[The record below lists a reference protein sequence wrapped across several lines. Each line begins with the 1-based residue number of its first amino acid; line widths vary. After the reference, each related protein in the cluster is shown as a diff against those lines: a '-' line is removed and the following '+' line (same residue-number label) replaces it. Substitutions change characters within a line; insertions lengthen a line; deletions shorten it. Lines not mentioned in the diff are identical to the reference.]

1 MNQGRVLWRYAVGAA
16 LLIGLAVTLDSAA
29 IGAAIGAASPGWLIA
44 AVLLSVP
51 QVALSAWR
59 WRYTAARL
67 GAPLGRR
74 QAYAEYYL
82 ATFLNQV
89 LPGGVA
95 GDAARA
101 WRHARDL
108 DAGHAAWQAVVI
120 ERASGQCVLLLCAL
134 AALTASLPL
143 QSALAHAIDG
153 RPGGGI
159 VGALLA
165 GALAVAAGVAVLLRR
180 RGQPSGRIAAVLG
193 RSLLARDVWPVQL
206 VASAGVVLS
215 YITVYICCARMIGV
229 TLPTAELW
237 PLVPWVLFAMAI
249 PLSVAGWGVR
259 EGAAAVIWAAAGL
272 DPAQGVAISVTYGLV
287 VLLSSLPG
295 ALVLLRQRA
304 RVASSSRSNSVS
316 LPQA

>member
-1 MNQGRVLWRYAVGAA
+1 MNRGRAVWRYAIGAA
-16 LLIGLAVTLDSAA
+16 LLIGLAVTLDGAS
-29 IGAAIGAASPGWLIA
+29 IGAAIGGASPGWLIA
-44 AVLLSVP
+44 ALLLSVP

-59 WRYTAARL
+59 WRYTAGRL

-95 GDAARA
+95 GDVARA
-101 WRHARDL
+101 WRHARDT
-108 DAGHAAWQAVVI
+108 DAGRAAWQAVVI
-120 ERASGQCVLLLCAL
+120 ERASGQFVLLLCAL
-134 AALTASLPL
+134 AGLAASAPL
-143 QSALAHAIDG
+143 QAALARAIDG
-153 RPGGGI
+153 RSGWI
-159 VGALLA
+159 VGALVA
-165 GALAVAAGVAVLLRR
+165 GTVAVVLLLRR
-180 RGQPSGRIAAVLG
+180 HARPSGRIAGVLR

-206 VASAGVVLS
+206 LASGGVVLS
-215 YITVYICCARMIGV
+215 YIAVYLCCARMIGV

-259 EGAAAVIWAAAGL
+259 EGAAALIWAAVGL
-272 DPAQGVAISVTYGLV
+272 DPAQGVAISLAYGLV

-295 ALVLLRQRA
+295 ALLLRRQRA
-304 RVASSSRSNSVS
+304 RIGPSSRSNKVS

>member
-1 MNQGRVLWRYAVGAA
+1 MNQGRAIWRHAVGAA

-29 IGAAIGAASPGWLIA
+29 IGAAIGGASPGWLIA

-101 WRHARDL
+101 WRHARNL

-120 ERASGQCVLLLCAL
+120 ERASGQFVLLLCAL

-143 QSALAHAIDG
+143 QSALVRAVDG
-153 RPGGGI
+153 RAGWI
-159 VGALLA
+159 IAALIA
-165 GALAVAAGVAVLLRR
+165 GAVGVAVLLRR
-180 RGQPSGRIAAVLG
+180 RGQLSGRIAAVLG

-206 VASAGVVLS
+206 AASAGVVLS

>member
-1 MNQGRVLWRYAVGAA
+1 MSQGRAVWRYLIGAA
-16 LLIGLAVTLDSAA
+16 LLTALAVTLDSAA
-29 IGAAIGAASPGWLIA
+29 IGAAIAGASPGWLIA
-44 AVLLSVP
+44 ALLLSVP

-74 QAYAEYYL
+74 QAYAEYYF

-101 WRHARDL
+101 WRHAREL
-108 DAGHAAWQAVVI
+108 ESGHAAWQAVVI
-120 ERASGQCVLLLCAL
+120 ERASGQFVLLLCAL
-134 AALTASLPL
+134 AALAASVPL
-143 QSALAHAIDG
+143 QSALARAIDG
-153 RPGGGI
+153 RAGWI
-159 VGALLA
+159 IGALLA
-165 GALAVAAGVAVLLRR
+165 GALGVAVLLRR
-180 RGQPSGRIAAVLG
+180 RAQPGGRIAAVLG

-215 YITVYICCARMIGV
+215 YITIYICCARMIGV

-259 EGAAAVIWAAAGL
+259 EGAAALIWAAAGL

>member
-1 MNQGRVLWRYAVGAA
+1 MRTGGAIWRYAIGAA

-29 IGAAIGAASPGWLIA
+29 IGAAISGASPGWLIA

-101 WRHARDL
+101 WRHARNL

-120 ERASGQCVLLLCAL
+120 ERASGQFVLLLCAL
-134 AALTASLPL
+134 AALAASVPL
-143 QSALAHAIDG
+143 QSALVRAVDG
-153 RPGGGI
+153 MAGWI
-159 VGALLA
+159 IAALIA
-165 GALAVAAGVAVLLRR
+165 GAVGVAVLRR
-180 RGQPSGRIAAVLG
+180 RGQLSGHIAAVLG

-206 VASAGVVLS
+206 AASAGVVLS
-215 YITVYICCARMIGV
+215 YITVYICCARLIGV

>member
-1 MNQGRVLWRYAVGAA
+1 MSQGRAVWRYLIGAA
-16 LLIGLAVTLDSAA
+16 LLTGLAVTLDSAA
-29 IGAAIGAASPGWLIA
+29 IGAAIAGASPGWLIA
-44 AVLLSVP
+44 ALLLSVP

-101 WRHARDL
+101 WRHAREL
-108 DAGHAAWQAVVI
+108 ESGHAAWQAVVI
-120 ERASGQCVLLLCAL
+120 ERASGQFVLLLCAL
-134 AALTASLPL
+134 AALAASVPL
-143 QSALAHAIDG
+143 QSALARAIDG
-153 RPGGGI
+153 RAGWI
-159 VGALLA
+159 IGALLA
-165 GALAVAAGVAVLLRR
+165 GAVGVAVLMRR
-180 RGQPSGRIAAVLG
+180 RGQLSGRIAAVLG

-206 VASAGVVLS
+206 AASAGVVLS

-259 EGAAAVIWAAAGL
+259 EGAAALIWAAAGL

>member
-1 MNQGRVLWRYAVGAA
+1 MSRRHAVWRYAIGGA
-16 LLIGLAVTLDSAA
+16 LLIGLAITLDTDAVGSA
-29 IGAAIGAASPGWLIA
+29 ITGASTGWLIA
-44 AVLLSVP
+44 ALLLSVP

-89 LPGGVA
+89 LPGGMA

-101 WRHARDL
+101 WRHARDA
-108 DAGHAAWQAVVI
+108 DARHAAWQAVVI
-120 ERASGQCVLLLCAL
+120 ERASGQLVLLLCAL
-134 AALTASLPL
+134 AGLAASAPL
-143 QSALAHAIDG
+143 QSALLRALDG
-153 RPGGGI
+153 RTGWI
-159 VGALLA
+159 IGALLA
-165 GALAVAAGVAVLLRR
+165 GSVAAVLLLRR
-180 RGQPSGRIAAVLG
+180 RVRLSGYIVAVLQ
-193 RSLLARDVWPVQL
+193 RSLLAREVWPVQL
-206 VASAGVVLS
+206 LASACVVLS
-215 YITVYICCARMIGV
+215 YIAVYLCCARMIGV
-229 TLPTAELW
+229 ALPTVELW

-259 EGAAAVIWAAAGL
+259 EGAAALIWAACGL
-272 DPAQGVAISVTYGLV
+272 DPAQGMAISVSYGLV

-295 ALVLLRQRA
+295 ALVLLRQRT
-304 RVASSSRSNSVS
+304 RPSSRSNSVS

>member
-1 MNQGRVLWRYAVGAA
+1 MSRGRAIWRYAVGAA
-16 LLIGLAVTLDSAA
+16 LLVGLAVTLDSAA
-29 IGAAIGAASPGWLIA
+29 IGAAISGASPGWLIA
-44 AVLLSVP
+44 ALLLSVP

-101 WRHARDL
+101 WRHAREA

-120 ERASGQCVLLLCAL
+120 ERASGQFVLLLCAL
-134 AALTASLPL
+134 AALAASVPL
-143 QSALAHAIDG
+143 QSALTRAIDG
-153 RPGGGI
+153 QPGWI
-159 VGALLA
+159 IAVTLA
-165 GALAVAAGVAVLLRR
+165 GAVAVVLLLLSRVSL
-180 RGQPSGRIAAVLG
+180 SGRIGAVLR
-193 RSLLARDVWPVQL
+193 RSLLARQVWPVQL
-206 VASAGVVLS
+206 LASAGVVLS
-215 YITVYICCARMIGV
+215 YITVFICCARMIGV

-259 EGAAAVIWAAAGL
+259 EGAAALIWAAAGL

>member
-1 MNQGRVLWRYAVGAA
+1 MRTGGAIWRHAIGAA

-29 IGAAIGAASPGWLIA
+29 IGAAISGASPGWLIA
-44 AVLLSVP
+44 ALLLSVP

-82 ATFLNQV
+82 AIFLNQV

-101 WRHARDL
+101 WRHARNL

-120 ERASGQCVLLLCAL
+120 ERASGQFVLLLCAL
-134 AALTASLPL
+134 AALAASLPL
-143 QSALAHAIDG
+143 QSALARAIDG
-153 RPGGGI
+153 RPGWI
-159 VGALLA
+159 IAVTLA
-165 GALAVAAGVAVLLRR
+165 GAVAVVLLLRR
-180 RGQPSGRIAAVLG
+180 VSLSGRIGAVLR
-193 RSLLARDVWPVQL
+193 RSLLARQVWPVQL
-206 VASAGVVLS
+206 LASAGVVLS

>member
-1 MNQGRVLWRYAVGAA
+1 MSTGRAMGRYAIGAA
-16 LLIGLAVTLDSAA
+16 LLIGLALTLDSAA
-29 IGAAIGAASPGWLIA
+29 IGAAIGGASPGWLIA
-44 AVLLSVP
+44 ALLLSVP

-101 WRHARDL
+101 WRHAQDL

-120 ERASGQCVLLLCAL
+120 ERASGQFVLLLCAL
-134 AALTASLPL
+134 AALAASLPL
-143 QSALAHAIDG
+143 QSALVRAVDG
-153 RPGGGI
+153 RAGWI
-159 VGALLA
+159 IAALIA
-165 GALAVAAGVAVLLRR
+165 GAVGVAVLLRR
-180 RGQPSGRIAAVLG
+180 RGQRSGRIAAVLG

-215 YITVYICCARMIGV
+215 YITVYLCCARMIGV

-249 PLSVAGWGVR
+249 PLSVAGWGMR
-259 EGAAAVIWAAAGL
+259 EGAAALIWAAAGL

>member
-1 MNQGRVLWRYAVGAA
+1 MRTGGAAWRYAIGAA
-16 LLIGLAVTLDSAA
+16 LLIGLAVTLDSAS
-29 IGAAIGAASPGWLIA
+29 IGAAISGASPGWLIA
-44 AVLLSVP
+44 ALLLSVP

-95 GDAARA
+95 GDLARA
-101 WRHARDL
+101 WRHARDG
-108 DAGHAAWQAVVI
+108 DAGRAAWQAVVI
-120 ERASGQCVLLLCAL
+120 ERASGQFVLLLCAL
-134 AALTASLPL
+134 AGLAASAPL
-143 QSALAHAIDG
+143 QAALARAIDG
-153 RPGGGI
+153 RSGWI
-159 VGALLA
+159 FGALLA
-165 GALAVAAGVAVLLRR
+165 GTVAVVLLLRR
-180 RGQPSGRIAAVLG
+180 CARPSGRLVEVLR
-193 RSLLARDVWPVQL
+193 RSLLAREVWPVQL
-206 VASAGVVLS
+206 LASAGVVLS
-215 YITVYICCARMIGV
+215 YITVFICCARMLGV
-229 TLPTAELW
+229 TLPTSELW

-259 EGAAAVIWAAAGL
+259 EGAAALIWAAAGL
-272 DPAQGVAISVTYGLV
+272 DPAQGVAISVAYGLV

-295 ALVLLRQRA
+295 ALVLLRQRT
-304 RVASSSRSNSVS
+304 RVASSSRSNNVS

>member
-1 MNQGRVLWRYAVGAA
+1 MITGRAVRRYALGAA
-16 LLIGLAVTLDSAA
+16 LLIGLALTLDSAA
-29 IGAAIGAASPGWLIA
+29 IGAAIASASPGWLIA
-44 AVLLSVP
+44 ALLLSVP

-101 WRHARDL
+101 WRHARES

-120 ERASGQCVLLLCAL
+120 ERASGQFVLLLCAL
-134 AALTASLPL
+134 AGLAASAPL
-143 QSALAHAIDG
+143 QSALVRAVDG
-153 RPGGGI
+153 RAGWI
-159 VGALLA
+159 IAALLFA
-165 GALAVAAGVAVLLRR
+165 AVAVAVLLRR
-180 RGQPSGRIAAVLG
+180 RAQLSGRIGAVLR
-193 RSLLARDVWPVQL
+193 RSLLAREVWPVQL

-237 PLVPWVLFAMAI
+237 PLLPWVLFAMAI

-259 EGAAAVIWAAAGL
+259 EGAAALIWVAAGL

-295 ALVLLRQRA
+295 AWMLLRQRT
-304 RVASSSRSNSVS
+304 RIGSNSRSNNVS

>member
-1 MNQGRVLWRYAVGAA
+1 MSPGRAIWRYAIAAA

-29 IGAAIGAASPGWLIA
+29 IGAAISGASPGWLIA
-44 AVLLSVP
+44 ALLLSVP

-101 WRHARDL
+101 WRHAREA

-120 ERASGQCVLLLCAL
+120 ERASGQFVLLLCAL
-134 AALTASLPL
+134 AALAASVPL
-143 QSALAHAIDG
+143 QSALARAIDG
-153 RPGGGI
+153 RPGWI
-159 VGALLA
+159 IAVTLA
-165 GALAVAAGVAVLLRR
+165 GAVAVVLLLRR
-180 RGQPSGRIAAVLG
+180 VSLSGRIGAVLR
-193 RSLLARDVWPVQL
+193 RSLLARQVWPVQL
-206 VASAGVVLS
+206 LASAGVVLS

>member
-1 MNQGRVLWRYAVGAA
+1 MNQGRVLWRYALGAA
-16 LLIGLAVTLDSAA
+16 LLIGLAVTLDSVA
-29 IGAAIGAASPGWLIA
+29 IGAAIGGASPGWLIA

-101 WRHARDL
+101 WRHARNL
-108 DAGHAAWQAVVI
+108 DARHAAWQAVVI
-120 ERASGQCVLLLCAL
+120 ERASGQFVLLLCAL

-143 QSALAHAIDG
+143 QSALVRAVDG
-153 RPGGGI
+153 RAGWI
-159 VGALLA
+159 IAALLA
-165 GALAVAAGVAVLLRR
+165 GALAVGVAVLLRR

-206 VASAGVVLS
+206 MASAGVVLS